1 MVDIRRPE
9 MKWNDTKL
17 KTNARDEFGSVR
29 HHLEDQGCDCRFVSS
44 YQKGAELLAQLHFD
58 LILSSGQPGIRT
70 IVPSLLGLP
79 VSMFCAHAI
88 EDSCLWL
95 PVMLKG
101 SECLGE
107 PPLRPKE
114 FTEKLGQIL
123 DEIGPHERRRTGA
136 AHSNFW
142 HR

>member
-1 MVDIRRPE
+1 MNVPTVLLIGRSE
-9 MKWNDTKL
+9 MD
-17 KTNARDEFGSVR
+17 FSSVR

-44 YQKGAELLAQLHFD
+44 YQEGAELVAQLHFD
-58 LILSSGQPGIRT
+58 LILSSVHPGIRT
-70 IVPSLLGLP
+70 LVPSLLGSP

-101 SECLGE
+101 DECLGK

-114 FTEKLGQIL
+114 FAEKLGQIL
-123 DEIGPHERRRTGA
+123 DEIGPHGRGRAGA
-136 AHSNFW
+136 ADSGFW

>member
-1 MVDIRRPE
+1 MSVPTVLLIGRSE
-9 MKWNDTKL
+9 MD
-17 KTNARDEFGSVR
+17 FGSVR
-29 HHLEDQGCDCRFVSS
+29 HYLEDQGCRCRFVSS
-44 YQKGAELLAQLHFD
+44 YHEGAELFGQLHFD

-70 IVPSLLGLP
+70 IVPSLLGSP

-114 FTEKLGQIL
+114 FAEKLGQIL
-123 DEIGPHERRRTGA
+123 G
-136 AHSNFW
+136 
-142 HR
+142 